1 MIQNISNAP
10 SPIAGRKICLDPGH
24 GGPDPGAVGP
34 TGLREKDVNLAI
46 ALQVRDTL
54 VERGAD
60 VVMTRVTDQ
69 SVAAPTAPHDEE
81 LQARCDVATNAH
93 ADIFVS
99 IHANASD
106 KPSANGMETYH
117 ARGASD
123 ASVLLA
129 QTIFGSMRGALELRP
144 RGVFP
149 ANFYVIHKATM
160 PAELTE
166 VAFISNPL
174 EELLLANADFQKKA
188 ATAIADGIVAY
199 FTTAAK
205 THPSSRRDES
215 SLGAPVEP
223 MPEEALGLIAK

>member
-1 MIQNISNAP
+1 MIQGISNAP
-10 SPIAGRKICLDPGH
+10 SPVAGRKICLDPGH
-24 GGPDPGAVGP
+24 GGPDAGAVGP

-46 ALQVRDTL
+46 ALQVRDEL
-54 VERGAD
+54 VARGAN
-60 VVMTRVTDQ
+60 VVMTRTTDQ

-81 LQARCDVATNAH
+81 LQARCDVATNAR
-93 ADIFVS
+93 ADVFVS
-99 IHANASD
+99 IHANASE

-129 QTIFGSMRGALELRP
+129 QTIFGSLRGALELRP

-166 VAFISNPL
+166 VAFISNPA
-174 EELLLANADFQKKA
+174 EEKLLASPDFQKKA

-205 THPSSRRDES
+205 THPSKRREEGAS
-215 SLGAPVEP
+215 NAPVEP
-223 MPEEALGLIAK
+223 LPEESLGLIAR